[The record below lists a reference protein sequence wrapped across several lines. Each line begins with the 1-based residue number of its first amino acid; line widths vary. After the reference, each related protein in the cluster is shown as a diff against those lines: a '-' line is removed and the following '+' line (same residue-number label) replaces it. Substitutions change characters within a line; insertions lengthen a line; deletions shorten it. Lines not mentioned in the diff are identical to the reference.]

1 MIFAISGPAAGWPMR
16 PMDKPQGRLGALW
29 ILYGLLCLAEAVWIA
44 LNDAALTIMWGTVV
58 SRVANP
64 LTWMSAFRV
73 LLVGTIALLIVTGIL
88 SLLAGF
94 ALMQR
99 GSSSRTLA
107 LTSSFLGILTG
118 PLGIA
123 LGVYTLVL
131 LVPRAFWR
139 THERLPNAA

>member
-1 MIFAISGPAAGWPMR
+1 MR
-16 PMDKPQGRLGALW
+16 PMDKPQGRLGTLW
-29 ILYGLLCLAEAVWIA
+29 TIYGLICLAEAVWIA
-44 LNDAALTIMWGTVV
+44 LNDAALTTIWGTIV

-64 LTWMSAFRV
+64 FSWMSAFRF
-73 LLVGTIALLIVTGIL
+73 LLVGIMALLIVTGIL

-99 GSSSRTLA
+99 GSSGRTLVLA
-107 LTSSFLGILTG
+107 SSFLGILSG

-131 LVPRAFWR
+131 LVPRASWR

>member
-1 MIFAISGPAAGWPMR
+1 MR

-29 ILYGLLCLAEAVWIA
+29 TIYGLICLAEAVWVG
-44 LNDAALTIMWGTVV
+44 LNDATLTTMWGTVV
-58 SRVANP
+58 SRVADP
-64 LTWMSAFRV
+64 FSWMTAFRF
-73 LLVGTIALLIVTGIL
+73 LLVGIIALLIVTGIL

-94 ALMQR
+94 VLMQR
-99 GSSSRTLA
+99 GSSNRTLV
-107 LTSSFLGILTG
+107 LVSSFLGIFTG

-131 LVPRAFWR
+131 LVPRASWR

>member
-1 MIFAISGPAAGWPMR
+1 MIFAISGPAAGWSMR
-16 PMDKPQGRLGALW
+16 PIDKPQGRLGALW
-29 ILYGLLCLAEAVWIA
+29 TIYGLICLAEAVWVA
-44 LNDAALTIMWGTVV
+44 LNVATLTIMWGTIV

-64 LTWMSAFRV
+64 FSWMSVFRFF
-73 LLVGTIALLIVTGIL
+73 LVGIIALAIVTGIF

-94 ALMQR
+94 ALMKR

-107 LTSSFLGILTG
+107 LTSSFLGILNG

-131 LVPRAFWR
+131 LVPRASWR
-139 THERLPNAA
+139 THERLPTAA

>member
-1 MIFAISGPAAGWPMR
+1 MR

-29 ILYGLLCLAEAVWIA
+29 IAYGLICLAEVVWIA
-44 LNDAALTIMWGTVV
+44 LNEAALTTMWGTVV

-64 LTWMSAFRV
+64 FSWMSAFRF
-73 LLVGTIALLIVTGIL
+73 LLVGIIALLIVTGIL

-107 LTSSFLGILTG
+107 LTSSFSGLLTG

-131 LVPRAFWR
+131 LVARTSWR
-139 THERLPNAA
+139 SHERLPNAA

>member
-1 MIFAISGPAAGWPMR
+1 MIM
-16 PMDKPQGRLGALW
+16 LGS
-29 ILYGLLCLAEAVWIA
+29 
-44 LNDAALTIMWGTVV
+44 VV
-58 SRVANP
+58 SRVAIP
-64 LTWMSAFRV
+64 FSCMYVCRFF
-73 LLVGTIALLIVTGIL
+73 LVGIIALAIVTGIF
-88 SLLAGF
+88 SLLAGL

-107 LTSSFLGILTG
+107 LPSSLLGILNG

-131 LVPRAFWR
+131 LVPRASWR